1 MSRLLRTVALVVV
14 AAAALLGAGAA
25 PVAAAESEELAE
37 YIALID
43 VVRDELNNTVALYE
57 AGDDRAALASA
68 RSAYLDSFELVEFP
82 LRDRD
87 PNLTLEMEDAF
98 AELRAN
104 IRGRVPA
111 EEVVRNVARLQLGMQ
126 EVERTLTLEGYAP
139 VIVAG
144 TAFVIVARAGLE
156 AILIVAA
163 IFGYLAAARSTRLR
177 GSVTWGMLAGGVAT
191 LITWFAFRWIILN
204 APVRPGVVEAIPALL
219 AVVILVGFSFWLLTR
234 LDRRRWLE
242 FMSARVFSAA
252 ATGSVA
258 ALAVLGFMAVY
269 RPGFEA
275 VVFFQG
281 LLNYSRGL
289 EAGLLVGSAV
299 GVLAIVAL
307 AYAVFRLGRRL
318 PITTFYAV
326 SLVVVMLISVAFIGN
341 AVRSLQEGYVIGIT
355 NLTGSLPR
363 LPIYLSQAT
372 GYHPTLETIVAQL
385 LLLAVYVL
393 AGLWVVLL
401 TRRRRGPGGSEAM
414 EPPVVAGAG
423 AAGAA

>member
-1 MSRLLRTVALVVV
+1 MRRAVRSAALLIAVV
-14 AAAALLGAGAA
+14 AALLAWGAA

-43 VVRDELNNTVALYE
+43 VVRDELNNTVALYQ

-104 IRGRVPA
+104 IRAQVAA

-139 VIVAG
+139 FIVAG

-163 IFGYLAAARSTRLR
+163 IFGYLATARATRLR
-177 GSVTWGMLAGGVAT
+177 RYVLWGMVAAGVAT
-191 LITWFAFRWIILN
+191 VATWFGFRWVILN
-204 APVRPGVVEAIPALL
+204 APVRPAVVEAIPALL
-219 AVVILVGFSFWLLTR
+219 AVVILVGFSIWLLSR
-234 LDRRRWLE
+234 LDRRHWLE
-242 FMSARVFSAA
+242 FMNARVFAA
-252 ATGSVA
+252 VATGSVA
-258 ALAVLGFMAVY
+258 ALALLGFTAVY
-269 RPGFEA
+269 RPGFEG

-281 LLNYSRGL
+281 LLNYSQGL
-289 EAGLLVGSAV
+289 EGGLLVGSLL
-299 GVLAIVAL
+299 GVLAIVGIAF
-307 AYAVFRLGRRL
+307 AVFRLGRRL
-318 PITTFYAV
+318 PISTFYAI
-326 SLVVVMLISVAFIGN
+326 SLVVVMLISVTFIGN

-372 GYHPTLETIVAQL
+372 GYHPTLETIIAQL
-385 LLLAVYVL
+385 LLLAVFAL
-393 AGLWVVLL
+393 AGLWVFLIA
-401 TRRRRGPGGSEAM
+401 RRRRGPGQA
-414 EPPVVAGAG
+414 EPADATTF

>member
-1 MSRLLRTVALVVV
+1 MLRAARSAALLLAV
-14 AAAALLGAGAA
+14 AAALLSGAAAPA

-43 VVRDELNNTVALYE
+43 DVRDGLNTTVALYE
-57 AGDDRAALASA
+57 AGDDRRALAAA

-104 IRGRVPA
+104 IRARVPV

-139 VIVAG
+139 LIVAG

-163 IFGYLAAARSTRLR
+163 IFGYLAAARATRLGR
-177 GSVTWGMLAGGVAT
+177 SVTWGMVAAGVAT
-191 LITWFAFRWIILN
+191 AITWFAFRWIILN

-219 AVVILVGFSFWLLTR
+219 AVVILVGFSIWLLSR

-242 FMSARVFSAA
+242 FMSARVLSAA

-258 ALAVLGFMAVY
+258 ALFALGLMAV
-269 RPGFEA
+269 
-275 VVFFQG
+275 
-281 LLNYSRGL
+281 
-289 EAGLLVGSAV
+289 
-299 GVLAIVAL
+299 
-307 AYAVFRLGRRL
+307 
-318 PITTFYAV
+318 
-326 SLVVVMLISVAFIGN
+326 
-341 AVRSLQEGYVIGIT
+341 
-355 NLTGSLPR
+355 
-363 LPIYLSQAT
+363 
-372 GYHPTLETIVAQL
+372 
-385 LLLAVYVL
+385 
-393 AGLWVVLL
+393 
-401 TRRRRGPGGSEAM
+401 
-414 EPPVVAGAG
+414 
-423 AAGAA
+423 

>member
-1 MSRLLRTVALVVV
+1 MLD
-14 AAAALLGAGAA
+14 AARSAALLFAVGAALLSWAAAPA
-25 PVAAAESEELAE
+25 PVAAAESEELAA

-43 VVRDELNNTVALYE
+43 VVRDELNTTVALYE
-57 AGDDRAALASA
+57 SGDDRRALASA
-68 RSAYLDSFELVEFP
+68 RTAYLDSFELVEFP

-104 IRGRVPA
+104 IRARVPV

-139 VIVAG
+139 LIVAG

-163 IFGYLAAARSTRLR
+163 IFGYLAAARATRLGR
-177 GSVTWGMLAGGVAT
+177 SVTYGMAAAGVAT
-191 LITWFAFRWIILN
+191 AITWFAFRWVILN

-219 AVVILVGFSFWLLTR
+219 AVVILVGFSIWLLSR

-258 ALAVLGFMAVY
+258 ALFALGFMAVY
-269 RPGFEA
+269 RPGFEG

-281 LLNYSRGL
+281 LLNYSQGL
-289 EAGLLVGSAV
+289 ELGLLAGSLA
-299 GVLAIVAL
+299 GVVAIGGIAFV
-307 AYAVFRLGRRL
+307 VFRLGRKL
-318 PITTFYAV
+318 PITTFYAI

-372 GYHPTLETIVAQL
+372 GYHPTLETIIAQL
-385 LLLAVYVL
+385 LLLAAYAL
-393 AGLWVVLL
+393 AGLWVFLL
-401 TRRRRGPGGSEAM
+401 SRRRRGPGAT
-414 EPPVVAGAG
+414 EPALVAETA
-423 AAGAA
+423 

>member
-1 MSRLLRTVALVVV
+1 MLRAARSVTLLVA
-14 AAAALLGAGAA
+14 AAAALLSWAA
-25 PVAAAESEELAE
+25 TPPPVAAAESKELAE

-43 VVRDELNNTVALYE
+43 VVREELNNTVALYE
-57 AGDDRAALASA
+57 SGDDRRALASA
-68 RSAYLDSFELVEFP
+68 RTAYLDSFELVEFP

-104 IRGRVPA
+104 IRARVPV

-139 VIVAG
+139 LIVAG

-163 IFGYLAAARSTRLR
+163 IFGYLAASRATRLGR
-177 GSVTWGMLAGGVAT
+177 SVKWGMIAAGVAT
-191 LITWFAFRWIILN
+191 AITWFAFRWVILN

-219 AVVILVGFSFWLLTR
+219 AVVILVGFSIWLLSR

-258 ALAVLGFMAVY
+258 ALFALGFMAVY

-281 LLNYSRGL
+281 LLNYSQGL
-289 EAGLLVGSAV
+289 ELGLLVGSLA
-299 GVLAIVAL
+299 GVVAIIGIAFV
-307 AYAVFRLGRRL
+307 VFRLGRRL
-318 PITTFYAV
+318 PITTFYAI

-385 LLLAVYVL
+385 LLLAGYVL
-393 AGLWVVLL
+393 AGMWAFLVS
-401 TRRRRGPGGSEAM
+401 RRRRGPGATEPGLVAEAT
-414 EPPVVAGAG
+414 
-423 AAGAA
+423 

>member
-1 MSRLLRTVALVVV
+1 MLRAARSAALLLAV
-14 AAAALLGAGAA
+14 AAALISGAATPA
-25 PVAAAESEELAE
+25 PVAAAESEELAG

-43 VVRDELNNTVALYE
+43 VVRDGLNTTVALYE
-57 AGDDRAALASA
+57 SGDDRRALAAA

-104 IRGRVPA
+104 IRARVPV

-139 VIVAG
+139 LIVAG

-163 IFGYLAAARSTRLR
+163 IFGYLAAARATRLGR
-177 GSVTWGMLAGGVAT
+177 SVTWGMVAAGVAT
-191 LITWFAFRWIILN
+191 AITWFAFRWIILN

-219 AVVILVGFSFWLLTR
+219 AVVILVGFSIWLLSR

-258 ALAVLGFMAVY
+258 ALFALGFMAVY
-269 RPGFEA
+269 RPGFEG

-281 LLNYSRGL
+281 LLNYSQGL
-289 EAGLLVGSAV
+289 EVGLLVGSAAGLV
-299 GVLAIVAL
+299 AIAGIAFV
-307 AYAVFRLGRRL
+307 VFRLGRKL
-318 PITTFYAV
+318 PITTFYVV

-372 GYHPTLETIVAQL
+372 GYHPTLETIIAQL
-385 LLLAVYVL
+385 LLLAAYAL
-393 AGLWVVLL
+393 AGLWAFLL
-401 TRRRRGPGGSEAM
+401 SRRRRGPGASEPAL
-414 EPPVVAGAG
+414 VAE
-423 AAGAA
+423 AA

>member
-1 MSRLLRTVALVVV
+1 MSRARRTVALL
-14 AAAALLGAGAA
+14 AATAALVLAFGAA
-25 PVAAAESEELAE
+25 PVAAAENEELAE

-57 AGDDRAALASA
+57 AGDDRRALASA

-104 IRGRVPA
+104 IRARVPA

-139 VIVAG
+139 LIVAG

-163 IFGYLAAARSTRLR
+163 IFGYLAAARATRLR
-177 GSVTWGMLAGGVAT
+177 RHVVGGMLAAGVAT
-191 LITWFAFRWIILN
+191 VLTWFAFRWVVLN
-204 APVRPGVVEAIPALL
+204 APVRPGVVEAIPALF
-219 AVVILVGFSFWLLTR
+219 AVVILVGFSIWLLSR
-234 LDRRRWLE
+234 LDRRHWLE
-242 FMSARVFSAA
+242 FMSARVFSAV
-252 ATGSVA
+252 ATGSA
-258 ALAVLGFMAVY
+258 AVLVLLGFTAVY

-281 LLNYSRGL
+281 LLNYSQGL
-289 EAGLLVGSAV
+289 EGGLLVGSLV
-299 GVLAIVAL
+299 GVLAIAGIAFV
-307 AYAVFRLGRRL
+307 VFHLGRRL
-318 PITTFYAV
+318 PITTFYAI

-372 GYHPTLETIVAQL
+372 GYHPTLETIIAQL
-385 LLLAVYVL
+385 LLAAVYVM
-393 AGLWVVLL
+393 AGLWVSLAA
-401 TRRRRGPGGSEAM
+401 RRRRRPGAPAA
-414 EPPVVAGAG
+414 EPTLSAG
-423 AAGAA
+423 AA

>member
-1 MSRLLRTVALVVV
+1 MLRAARSAALLLAV
-14 AAAALLGAGAA
+14 AAALISGAATPA

-43 VVRDELNNTVALYE
+43 DVRDGLNTTVALYE
-57 AGDDRAALASA
+57 AGDDRRALAAA

-104 IRGRVPA
+104 IRARVSV

-139 VIVAG
+139 LIVAG

-163 IFGYLAAARSTRLR
+163 IFGYLAAARATRLGR
-177 GSVTWGMLAGGVAT
+177 SVTWGMIAAAVAT
-191 LITWFAFRWIILN
+191 AITWFAFRWIILN

-219 AVVILVGFSFWLLTR
+219 AVVILVGFSIWLLSR

-258 ALAVLGFMAVY
+258 ALFALGFMAVY
-269 RPGFEA
+269 RPGFEG

-281 LLNYSRGL
+281 LLNYSQGL
-289 EAGLLVGSAV
+289 EVGLLVGSAAGLV
-299 GVLAIVAL
+299 AIAGIAFV
-307 AYAVFRLGRRL
+307 VFRLGRRL

-372 GYHPTLETIVAQL
+372 GYHPTLETIIAQL
-385 LLLAVYVL
+385 LLLAAYAL
-393 AGLWVVLL
+393 AGLWAFLL
-401 TRRRRGPGGSEAM
+401 SRRRRGPGACEPALVAEA
-414 EPPVVAGAG
+414 A
-423 AAGAA
+423 

>member
-1 MSRLLRTVALVVV
+1 MTVHRPVRWLLAIT
-14 AAAALLGAGAA
+14 LLGALFSASLGIASAA
-25 PVAAAESEELAE
+25 DGSEADPLAQ
-37 YIALID
+37 YIGLID
-43 VVRDELNNTVALYE
+43 EVRAELNRTVELYQS
-57 AGDDRAALASA
+57 GDERQALASA
-68 RSAYLDSFELVEFP
+68 RKAYLDSFELVEFP
-82 LRDRD
+82 LRERD

-104 IRGRVPA
+104 IRARVPA

-139 VIVAG
+139 LIVAG

-156 AILIVAA
+156 AILIIAA
-163 IFGYLAAARSTRLR
+163 ILGYLAAARATRMR
-177 GSVTWGMLAGGVAT
+177 RTVMWGVLAAGVAT
-191 LITWFAFRWIILN
+191 VATWFVIRWVILN
-204 APVRPGVVEAIPALL
+204 APVRPAVVEAIPALI
-219 AVVILVGFSFWLLTR
+219 AVIILVGFSIWLLSR

-242 FMSARVFSAA
+242 FMSARVFSAV

-258 ALAVLGFMAVY
+258 ALFLLGFTAVY

-275 VVFFQG
+275 VVFFQS

-289 EAGLLVGSAV
+289 EGGLLAGSAL
-299 GVLAIVAL
+299 GVLAIIGIGWI
-307 AYAVFRLGRRL
+307 VFRLGRRL

-355 NLTGSLPR
+355 NLTGQLPR

-385 LLLAVYVL
+385 GLLAVYAL
-393 AGLWVVLL
+393 AGLWVFLT
-401 TRRRRGPGGSEAM
+401 TRRRRRPDPAGPNLIAEA
-414 EPPVVAGAG
+414 A
-423 AAGAA
+423 

>member
-1 MSRLLRTVALVVV
+1 MNSLRPARWLF
-14 AAAALLGAGAA
+14 AAALLGAFFSASLGVAQAA
-25 PVAAAESEELAE
+25 DGTDVDPMAE

-43 VVRDELNNTVALYE
+43 DVRAELDNTVALYE

-82 LRDRD
+82 LRERD

-98 AELRAN
+98 AELRGN
-104 IRGRVPA
+104 IRARVPL
-111 EEVVRNVARLQLGMQ
+111 EDVVRNVARLQLGMQ

-139 VIVAG
+139 LIVAG
-144 TAFVIVARAGLE
+144 TAFVIVSRAGLE

-163 IFGYLAAARSTRLR
+163 IFGYLATARATRLR
-177 GSVTWGMLAGGVAT
+177 RPVGWGMVAAAGAT
-191 LITWFAFRWIILN
+191 ILTWFTFRWIILN
-204 APVRPGVVEAIPALL
+204 APVRPAVVEAIPALL
-219 AVVILVGFSFWLLTR
+219 AVVILVGFSIWLLSR

-242 FMSARVFSAA
+242 FMSARVFTAV

-258 ALAVLGFMAVY
+258 ALFLLGFTAVY

-289 EAGLLVGSAV
+289 ETGLLVGSLAGAV
-299 GVLAIVAL
+299 AIVAIAL
-307 AYAVFRLGRRL
+307 VVFRLGRRL
-318 PITTFYAV
+318 PITTFYTV
-326 SLVVVMLISVAFIGN
+326 SLVVVMLISVTFAGN

-363 LPIYLSQAT
+363 LPIYLSQTT
-372 GYHPTLETIVAQL
+372 GYHPTLETIIAQL
-385 LLLAVYVL
+385 ALMGVYGL
-393 AGLWVVLL
+393 AGLWVLL
-401 TRRRRGPGGSEAM
+401 MSRRRRRVDPAEPGLIAQA
-414 EPPVVAGAG
+414 V
-423 AAGAA
+423 